1 MDGSRPE
8 DFSGTPGPVKVRV
21 VRRLDEFQKIVALRA
36 MIYMTEQDCPYDE
49 EFDGNDLAG
58 STHLLAEVE
67 GEPVGCMRIRWFCDF
82 AKVERSC
89 VRPDFRSYRIG
100 WVMMD
105 RAIDLIRAKGYSRV
119 LGHAQEHLV
128 SYWERYGLL
137 PRTGRKTFAFSD
149 RAYREV
155 LGVFPPRPDALHLD
169 VDPLVLDRPEG
180 AWDRAGPLD
189 RSAARGA
196 LSPMQPQ
203 SGGTAPSQ
211 VERQTGTVEEGRARR
226 GRTETV

>member
-1 MDGSRPE
+1 MDGSRPD
-8 DFSGTPGPVKVRV
+8 DFARSPGPVKVRV
-21 VRRLDEFQKIVALRA
+21 VRTLDDFQKIVALRA
-36 MIYMTEQDCPYDE
+36 LIYMAEQDCPYDE

-58 STHLLAEVE
+58 ATHLLAEIG
-67 GEPVGCMRIRWFCDF
+67 GEPVGCMRVRWFCDF

-89 VRPDFRSYRIG
+89 VRPDFRSFRIG

-105 RAIDLIRAKGYSRV
+105 HAIDLIRRKGYRKV

-128 SYWERYGLL
+128 GYWERYGLL
-137 PRTGRKTFAFSD
+137 PRKGRDPFAFSD

-155 LGVFPPRPDALHLD
+155 LGIFPQREDALHLD

-180 AWDRAGPLD
+180 AWDRPGPLD

-196 LSPMQPQ
+196 KSAMLAAAKSDKPLS
-203 SGGTAPSQ
+203 GAAGAGN
-211 VERQTGTVEEGRARR
+211 TGGRAGR
-226 GRTETV
+226 GRRETV

>member
-8 DFSGTPGPVKVRV
+8 DFARTPGPVKVRV
-21 VRRLDEFQKIVALRA
+21 VRTLDDFQKIVAMRA
-36 MIYMTEQDCPYDE
+36 LIYMAEQDCPYDE

-58 STHLLAEVE
+58 STHLLAEIG
-67 GEPVGCMRIRWFCDF
+67 GEPVGCMRVRWFCDF

-89 VRPDFRSYRIG
+89 VRPDFRSFRIG

-105 RAIDLIRAKGYSRV
+105 HAIDLIRRKGYRKV

-128 SYWERYGLL
+128 GYWERYGLL
-137 PRTGRKTFAFSD
+137 PRTERPGFAFSD

-155 LGVFPPRPDALHLD
+155 LGQFPPREDALHLD
-169 VDPLVLDRPEG
+169 VDPLILDRPEG
-180 AWDRAGPLD
+180 GWDRPGPLD

-196 LSPMQPQ
+196 H
-203 SGGTAPSQ
+203 SGVKSSITASAAVPPKDVSKSS
-211 VERQTGTVEEGRARR
+211 V
-226 GRTETV
+226 GRTRNGRKQTV

>member
-8 DFSGTPGPVKVRV
+8 EFNPGPGAVSVRV

-36 MIYMTEQDCPYDE
+36 MIYMAEQDCPYDE
-49 EFDGNDLAG
+49 EYDGNDLAG
-58 STHLLAEVE
+58 ATHLLAEIA

-89 VRPDFRSYRIG
+89 VRPDYRSYRIG

-105 RAIDLIRAKGYSRV
+105 HAIDLIRSKGYRKV

-128 SYWERYGLL
+128 GYWERYGLL
-137 PRTGRKTFAFSD
+137 PRMDREAFAFSD

-155 LGVFPPRPDALHLD
+155 LGVFPPRADALHLD

-180 AWDRAGPLD
+180 AWDSPGPLD
-189 RSAARGA
+189 RSATRGA
-196 LSPMQPQ
+196 KSGLQPQ
-203 SGGTAPSQ
+203 SGRAAPAQ
-211 VERQTGTVEEGRARR
+211 AQGQTGAHLNGRARR
-226 GRTETV
+226 GRAETV